1 MLRRLLQFVIA
12 LSVVAF
18 PLATAVTPARADN
31 ASSLL
36 AMVNSLRA
44 AHGVGPLYTDGTLT
58 RVAQGWSAHMAA
70 AAALSHNPAVGSQ
83 VGGGWTK
90 LGENVGGGGSVA
102 IVFNAFVNSPFH
114 FGNMIDPTYNLTGI
128 GVTTGAN
135 GFLWITEDF
144 EAKPGA
150 TPVTAPP
157 TTTAPPA
164 HPAVTAPHS
173 VATTAP
179 TTAPAVTVPPV
190 TAPAAVTADAAPP
203 TTAATVLLP
212 VPTVPDQLAAPA
224 PIAAHHHAAPLTGL
238 VLALALSGIASVV
251 GGAWFVNKGLRRH

>member
-1 MLRRLLQFVIA
+1 
-12 LSVVAF
+12 
-18 PLATAVTPARADN
+18 
-31 ASSLL
+31 
-36 AMVNSLRA
+36 
-44 AHGVGPLYTDGTLT
+44 VG
-58 RVAQGWSAHMAA
+58 AQVS
-70 AAALSHNPAVGSQ
+70 
-83 VGGGWTK
+83 GGWTK

-128 GVTTGAN
+128 GVASGAN

-164 HPAVTAPHS
+164 HPAVTAPPAPHP

-190 TAPAAVTADAAPP
+190 TAPAPP
-203 TTAATVLLP
+203 TTAATLLLP
-212 VPTVPDQLAAPA
+212 VPTVPSQLAAPA
-224 PIAAHHHAAPLTGL
+224 PIAAHHHAAALTGMI
-238 VLALALSGIASVV
+238 LALALTGIASVV
-251 GGAWFVNKGLRRH
+251 GGAWFVNKGLGRR